1 MVNVIQRQYLVHKMY
16 LKNWNATNFD
26 HLKTKFMQQ
35 KLYIYNKNKEN
46 IMATVDLRNTVK
58 EYIDTADIRLLKM
71 IKALAESYQ
80 NDEQELMLSEEQYRK
95 IDKRRE
101 AHLKG
106 ESKSFTWEQVKQ
118 NARNAG

>member
-1 MVNVIQRQYLVHKMY
+1 ME
-16 LKNWNATNFD
+16 
-26 HLKTKFMQQ
+26 Q
-35 KLYIYNKNKEN
+35 KLYIYDKKKE
-46 IMATVDLRNTVK
+46 ITMATIDLRNTVK
-58 EYIDTADIRLLKM
+58 EYVNTADIRLLKM

-80 NDEQELMLSEEQYRK
+80 NDEQELTLSEEQYQM

-118 NARNAG
+118 NARNAS

>member
-1 MVNVIQRQYLVHKMY
+1 MK
-16 LKNWNATNFD
+16 
-26 HLKTKFMQQ
+26 Q
-35 KLYIYNKNKEN
+35 KLYLYIKKKEN
-46 IMATVDLRNTVK
+46 IMATLDLRNTVK
-58 EYIDTADIRLLKM
+58 EYINTADIILLKM

-80 NDEQELMLSEEQYRK
+80 KDEQELTLSEEQYQM

-118 NARNAG
+118 NARNAS

>member
-1 MVNVIQRQYLVHKMY
+1 
-16 LKNWNATNFD
+16 
-26 HLKTKFMQQ
+26 
-35 KLYIYNKNKEN
+35 
-46 IMATVDLRNTVK
+46 MATKNLRNTVK
-58 EYIDTADIRLLKM
+58 EYINTADIRLLKI

-95 IDKRRE
+95 IDQRRE

-106 ESKSFTWEQVKQ
+106 ESKSFTWEQVKH

>member
-1 MVNVIQRQYLVHKMY
+1 MEH
-16 LKNWNATNFD
+16 
-26 HLKTKFMQQ
+26 
-35 KLYIYNKNKEN
+35 KLYIYGNKKED
-46 IMATVDLRNTVK
+46 IMATVDLRNTVR
-58 EYIDTADIRLLKM
+58 EYINAADTRLLKM

-80 NDEQELMLSEEQYRK
+80 NDEQELTLSEEQYK
-95 IDKRRE
+95 MIDKRRE